1 VGSNPTPAVFTVPA
15 DLDRQPSWQE
25 ASPKA
30 QEEIAVS
37 EATNPDAAALKT
49 PWTPRVLQLLQE
61 WSSRAS
67 ASSHPHYGLAAQL
80 ARFNIVLGVPVVILT
95 TFVGTSVF
103 ASIGSS
109 VDTRVRIIVG
119 SISVVAAII
128 ASLQT
133 FLRFAERGEKHRT
146 AAEHWASIRR
156 EIDEM
161 LALHPN
167 YLATHGDPKEYLDNL
182 RRRMDRIAAQSP
194 EMGDRAWSR
203 AQATFGV
210 TRSADAGGAAPSAGV
225 EASTGPAEG

>member
-1 VGSNPTPAVFTVPA
+1 M
-15 DLDRQPSWQE
+15 
-25 ASPKA
+25 
-30 QEEIAVS
+30 S
-37 EATNPDAAALKT
+37 EATDPDAAAPKT

-67 ASSHPHYGLAAQL
+67 ASSHAHYGLAAQL
-80 ARFNIVLGVPVVILT
+80 ARFNVVLGVPVVILT

-109 VDTRVRIIVG
+109 VDTRVRIVVG

-146 AAEHWASIRR
+146 AAEPASIRR

-210 TRSADAGGAAPSAGV
+210 ARSADAVRAPSAGV
-225 EASTGPAEG
+225 EASADPAEG